1 MKVNG
6 LRLARVQADR
16 MAPLEKRKL
25 PLIPERLLAR
35 LWQTRAQRRSLST
48 VDGRRVRVLYPGRRN
63 GGPGPDFR
71 DAMIQMDGSPPQ
83 RGDVEVHLTDSGWR
97 QHGHHEDPNY
107 NNVVLHVVMRR
118 RSREATER
126 QDGSKVPVTS
136 LSATDGE
143 AEAPLE
149 LPLLRKWRS
158 LEKSDLILTIEE
170 AGERR
175 FRKRSNFYL
184 DELLRE
190 DADELLYR
198 GIMESLGYSRNRD
211 AFLKL
216 SHLAPWRRL
225 CQIGEGLSRVQR
237 VSRLKRF
244 LVMTARL
251 EKDGSTVRTAS
262 LGEEM
267 DPDEWRFVGV
277 RPGNQPLTR
286 IKGAAVLAARF
297 LDTGLVR
304 GLRPAVTE
312 DRPGPLVGALT
323 ASGGGRTLI
332 GKSRAQDMAVNHV
345 LPFFHAW
352 SVLVEDGS
360 LAENV
365 LRLYWRAPRLADN
378 EMTREMASLLEVER
392 RLLKGAL
399 AQQGLIQ
406 MYREMLAGGVEGG
419 SVEVVRERG
428 AAYITLA
435 AA

>member
-1 MKVNG
+1 
-6 LRLARVQADR
+6 
-16 MAPLEKRKL
+16 MAPLAKRKL

-71 DAMIQMDGSPPQ
+71 DAMIQVDGSPPQ

-107 NNVVLHVVMRR
+107 NNVVLHVVMRP
-118 RSREATER
+118 RSRGATER

-158 LEKSDLILTIEE
+158 LEKADLILIIEE

-184 DELLRE
+184 GELLSE

-198 GIMESLGYSRNRD
+198 GIMDSLGYSRNRD

-216 SHLAPWRRL
+216 SYLAPWRRI
-225 CQIGEGLSRVQR
+225 CQVGEGLSGVQR

-244 LVMTARL
+244 LVMTAGLEL
-251 EKDGSTVRTAS
+251 EKDRSTVRTVS

-267 DPDEWRFVGV
+267 DPAEWSFAGV

-286 IKGAAVLAARF
+286 IEGAAVLAARF

-312 DRPGPLVGALT
+312 DGPRPLVGALT

-360 LAENV
+360 LAENA

-406 MYREMLAGGVEGG
+406 MYRDMLAGDVEGG

-428 AAYITLA
+428 AAYIALA

>member
-1 MKVNG
+1 
-6 LRLARVQADR
+6 
-16 MAPLEKRKL
+16 MAKRKL

-48 VDGRRVRVLYPGRRN
+48 ADGRRVRVLYPGRRN

-71 DAMIQMDGSPPQ
+71 DAMIQVDEAPPQ
-83 RGDVEVHLTDSGWR
+83 RGDVEVHLTDSGWKE
-97 QHGHHEDPNY
+97 HGHHEDPNY

-118 RSREATER
+118 MSKHATER
-126 QDGSKVPVTS
+126 QDGREVPVTT
-136 LSATDGE
+136 LSVPDGE
-143 AEAPLE
+143 AEAQLE

-158 LEKSDLILTIEE
+158 LEKAELILAIEE

-184 DELLRE
+184 GELVGE
-190 DADELLYR
+190 DADELLYG

-216 SHLAPWRRL
+216 SRLVPWRRL
-225 CQIGEGLSRVQR
+225 CQAGEGLSGAQR
-237 VSRLKRF
+237 VSEVRRVLK
-244 LVMTARL
+244 VTARL
-251 EKDGSTVRTAS
+251 EDGERKVRVR
-262 LGEEM
+262 LMGEGM
-267 DPDEWRFVGV
+267 NRDEWRFAGV
-277 RPGNQPLTR
+277 RPGNQPLPR
-286 IKGAAVLAARF
+286 IEGAAVLAGRF

-304 GLRPAVTE
+304 GLRPAVAE
-312 DRPGPLVGALT
+312 DGLGPLVRALT
-323 ASGGGRTLI
+323 ASEGGKTLI
-332 GKSRAQDMAVNHV
+332 GKSRALDMVVNHV

-352 SVLVEDGS
+352 SVLAEDGS
-360 LAENV
+360 LAEDA

-378 EMTREMASLLEVER
+378 EMTREMASLLGIER

-406 MYREMLAGGVEGG
+406 MYREMLAGGVDGG
-419 SVEVVRERG
+419 SVEVVREHG
-428 AAYITLA
+428 AAYRAFA